1 MNPSNSFSKISYY
14 LLSQK
19 YIFLSIIEFQ
29 NPPKMIFFRYQS
41 PPTLVNQISGID
53 YQSSWLGKAEQIA

>member
-1 MNPSNSFSKISYY
+1 MNSSNSFSKISYY

-29 NPPKMIFFRYQS
+29 NPQKMIFFRYQS
-41 PPTLVNQISGID
+41 SPILANQISGID
-53 YQSSWLGKAEQIA
+53 YQPSYLGKVEQIA